1 MRQGGC
7 QSAVAMKN
15 RLYLLCG
22 MMLVAAVGGLLWW
35 TVRAMPR
42 QGPEPVYD
50 GILLSDYIAGR
61 QLGRAIPPP
70 MSLLRDT
77 NAVPFIIRALK
88 TDSWF
93 GAAWY
98 RKWLW
103 PRLTPSIRRH
113 LPPPYAD
120 AHANPIIQSW
130 AAEMLA
136 SMGSIA
142 KPAIP
147 ALIRV
152 LKKNESA
159 YVRAAA
165 AQALG
170 DLGNGDK
177 SAIAALTEALSND
190 EMSVR
195 GSASGALEKVD
206 PEAPARMVP
215 SLLQKATNVDSS
227 VRCSA
232 IIALGFIRAEPDRI
246 VPVVI
251 NALHD
256 PGTHYFAVRAL
267 GLLGPNAKPA
277 VPALMEL
284 LNTSSNGTSV
294 AYVADAL
301 WQIDPEAAVKAGVK
315 RSAYPN
321 F

>member
-1 MRQGGC
+1 
-7 QSAVAMKN
+7 MKN
-15 RLYLLCG
+15 RLYLVCG
-22 MMLVAAVGGLLWW
+22 VLLVAALGGLVWW

-50 GILLSDYIAGR
+50 GILLSDYLAGP

-70 MSLLRDT
+70 TSLLSDT

-93 GAAWY
+93 GAAYY

-103 PRLTPSIRRH
+103 PRLPPSIRRH
-113 LPPPYAD
+113 LPPPRAD
-120 AHANPIIQSW
+120 ANPISQSF
-130 AAEMLA
+130 AASLLA
-136 SMGSIA
+136 RMGSIA

-152 LKKNESA
+152 LMKNESFH
-159 YVRAAA
+159 VREAAA
-165 AQALG
+165 EALG
-170 DLGNGDK
+170 DLGSGDK

-190 EMSVR
+190 KMLWVR

-206 PEAPARMVP
+206 PGPPARVVP
-215 SLLQKATNVDSS
+215 SLLQKATNADSR
-227 VRCSA
+227 VRASA
-232 IIALGFIRAEPDRI
+232 ITALGYIRAEPDRI

-256 PGTHYFAVRAL
+256 PDPRTRYFAVRAL
-267 GLLGPNAKPA
+267 GELGPNAKPA
-277 VPALMEL
+277 LPALMEL
-284 LNTSSNGTSV
+284 LNTSSNGTSM

-301 WQIDPEAAVKAGVK
+301 WQIDPEATVKAGVK
-315 RSAYPN
+315 KTPRPW
-321 F
+321 